1 MIGAKPLELHAH
13 CTIGLAEHTYMD
25 APDYGVSALQCAS
38 GAAADGTSNPPS
50 ERIVANLRALGPHR
64 RRR

>member
-1 MIGAKPLELHAH
+1 
-13 CTIGLAEHTYMD
+13 MD

-50 ERIVANLRALGPHR
+50 ERVVANLRALGHTSTSTTTR
-64 RRR
+64 